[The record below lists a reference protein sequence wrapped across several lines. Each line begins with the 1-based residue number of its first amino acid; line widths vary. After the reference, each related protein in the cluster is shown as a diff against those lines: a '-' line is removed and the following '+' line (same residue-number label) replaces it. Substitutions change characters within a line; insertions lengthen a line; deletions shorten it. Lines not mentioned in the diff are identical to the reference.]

1 MAYNVNIP
9 VGTDPILQ
17 SAAQI
22 RANFQAINQVFAENH
37 VPLTAEDE
45 TTVGMHNIVVL
56 RKQTGG
62 DPTTTANQVAL
73 YNKLVSS
80 VPNLF
85 FRPSSNQTAI
95 QLTYPSIVNT
105 GLMQYS
111 FMAGPFIIFYGFIST
126 PTNGQ
131 VVTLSPGSSLIYAD
145 LTMAYLNPD
154 PGGVTAPATAAATLL
169 NTPANSFT
177 IKYATLFNFA
187 LNPNGGVFYLAVGL
201 P

>member
-22 RANFQAINQVFAENH
+22 RANFQTINQVFAENH
-37 VPLTAEDE
+37 VPLTADKSI
-45 TTVGMHNIVVL
+45 VGMHNIVVF
-56 RKQTGG
+56 RNQTGG
-62 DPTTTANQVAL
+62 DPTTTANQIAL
-73 YNKLVSS
+73 YNKLVSTI
-80 VPNLF
+80 PNLF
-85 FRPSSNQTAI
+85 FRPSNNQTAI

-105 GLMQYS
+105 GLTQYS
-111 FMAGPFIIFYGFIST
+111 FMAGPFIIFYGFISI

-131 VVTLSPGSSLIYAD
+131 IVTLSPGSSLIYAD
-145 LTMAYLNPD
+145 LTMSYLNPN
-154 PGGVTAPATAAATLL
+154 PGTGVAPATAAATLL

-177 IKYATLFNFA
+177 IRYPTGFTFA
-187 LNPNGGVFYLAVGL
+187 SNPNGGVFYFAVGL